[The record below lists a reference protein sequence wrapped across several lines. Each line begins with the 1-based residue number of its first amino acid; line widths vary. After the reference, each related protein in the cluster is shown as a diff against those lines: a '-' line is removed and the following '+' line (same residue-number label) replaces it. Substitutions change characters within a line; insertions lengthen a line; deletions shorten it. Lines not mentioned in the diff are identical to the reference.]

1 MMECPSCGQSAK
13 NVAFW
18 VDAEA
23 HSIVVDGQY
32 IKFCPKE
39 FIVFS
44 LLYSRAPRKVTTYQL
59 SSVLWDDHEP
69 EFAENNIKV
78 YLNMLRKK
86 LAGTRLV
93 IECIWGE
100 GYRFVTLAGVPE

>member
-1 MMECPSCGQSAK
+1 MECPSCGQSAK

-23 HSIVVDGQY
+23 HSIVVDGKY

-39 FIVFS
+39 FIVFN
-44 LLYSRAPRKVTTYQL
+44 LLYARAPKNVTTYQFC
-59 SSVLWDDHEP
+59 SALWDCHEP

-78 YLNMLRKK
+78 YLNALRRK
-86 LAGTRLV
+86 LEGTRLV
-93 IECIWGE
+93 VQNIWGE
-100 GYRFVTLAGVPE
+100 GYRFVTKAGVPE